1 MYFSDNPSDRYYER
15 MMVGVPNFK
24 PRGHGVVI
32 VGSRP
37 TEPLVILRI
46 QDGTATHR
54 EILTETTK
62 AINHRRFRHRLNKYL
77 KESEMNPMRYKNEKH
92 QSEFEEAIRKKDK
105 KDYAMMAA
113 LYLLTADLRLWNLS
127 KRHVGK
133 ISINFADI
141 RLKNIHENGYA
152 LFCCAKDLC
161 LGTKHLTVADLAD
174 TDLIPPKLFEL
185 ICNAMAIRRFGLGAI
200 KTTERTNNQY
210 LGKEPYPA
218 ILDEMTY
225 TAMQRV
231 KESRNTQKDT
241 NRKTDIFQITVPVK
255 CPICGQRM
263 QRRHDSRYKVQQRW
277 ICENEECRTLI
288 KIADSDLLESINN
301 VLAGIL
307 PERIQLIDAI
317 ESEPSISVRLVNNEI
332 ARLYDTAEIDKETLR
347 KKLLE
352 GISKRYEDIDNKPY
366 ATRKL
371 QVELM
376 RDQSTDNVQRIN
388 KTVSEIIL
396 YTDLTVGITLLNGQF
411 IGKEHTNGTTADG

>member
-1 MYFSDNPSDRYYER
+1 MKNRTVPYGYKYEN
-15 MMVGVPNFK
+15 G
-24 PRGHGVVI
+24 I
-32 VGSRP
+32 I
-37 TEPLVILRI
+37 ILHP
-46 QDGTATHR
+46 Q
-54 EILTETTK
+54 
-62 AINHRRFRHRLNKYL
+62 
-77 KESEMNPMRYKNEKH
+77 ESEIVKRICMAYLEGKSLLDIATMLNEQKV
-92 QSEFEEAIRKKDK
+92 EYMPEVIG
-105 KDYAMMAA
+105 
-113 LYLLTADLRLWNLS
+113 WN
-127 KRHVGK
+127 K
-133 ISINFADI
+133 A
-141 RLKNIHENGYA
+141 RLKRIIE
-152 LFCCAKDLC
+152 D
-161 LGTKHLTVADLAD
+161 
-174 TDLIPPKLFEL
+174 
-185 ICNAMAIRRFGLGAI
+185 
-200 KTTERTNNQY
+200 ERY

-332 ARLYDTAEIDKETLR
+332 ARLYDMAEIDKETLR

-396 YTDLTVGITLLNGQF
+396 YTDLTVGIILLNGQF
-411 IGKEHTNGTTADG
+411 IRKEQTHGTATDG